1 MNDLE
6 LLVFDLDGV
15 ITSEQKYW
23 NTSRLTVWEIL
34 CRSSY
39 IGLSEYF
46 GVSLT
51 NPDTVLENGEALIST
66 EFIAELK
73 NRAVNSNW
81 DLTFFVV
88 SLHII
93 GIVAQLNRTH
103 LATLNNS
110 GIAEQLQLISYFCK
124 DKNIDRVIT
133 DYIIQDFWKES
144 IDLKGTAVQEYVP
157 VFAQKV
163 IGQSLDLFRT
173 DSPLWQLCYENFQ
186 AWYEGQKGYQL
197 PDDET
202 VLPVAEIQQ
211 TLAKLAQSYKL
222 AIATG
227 RPRNETIPT
236 LTKLGLIEY
245 FAADR
250 IVTYDE
256 VITAE
261 KATNIRLGKPHP
273 FIVLKAIYPQVKD
286 AKLVKMVDKSHPRVA
301 YIGDAASDV
310 VAAKAAGCHSI
321 GVLTG
326 FGMNLEY
333 KQQLLSKIGCDN
345 IITDVMALPGLLSI
359 PTTTLKT
366 TKAKTMST
374 AWIALVLAGI
384 AETGW
389 PVGLKISQQP
399 DKTVIGI
406 VIALVCL
413 AFSGTLLWF
422 AQKEIPIGTSYAVW
436 TGMGAAGTFLIGVYY
451 FGDATNIMRF
461 VAVGLIV
468 TGVILLK
475 SA

>member
-23 NTSRLTVWEIL
+23 NTARLTVWEML
-34 CRSSY
+34 CQDNY
-39 IGLSEYF
+39 VGLTEYF
-46 GVSLT
+46 GTDLT
-51 NPDTVLENGEALIST
+51 TPDMVLEKAETLIST
-66 EFIAELK
+66 AFIAELK

-93 GIVAQLNRTH
+93 GITAQLNHTH
-103 LATLNNS
+103 LSILNSNDINEQLRLINCFCK
-110 GIAEQLQLISYFCK
+110 GKNVDRTIAE
-124 DKNIDRVIT
+124 
-133 DYIIQDFWKES
+133 YIIQDFWKES

-157 VFAQKV
+157 VFAKKV
-163 IGQSLDLFRT
+163 LGQSLDLFNT
-173 DSPLWQLCYENFQ
+173 NSPLWQLCYENFQ

-211 TLAKLAQSYKL
+211 TLAKLAQNYKL

-227 RPRNETIPT
+227 RPRNETVPT
-236 LTKLGLIEY
+236 LTKLGLIKY
-245 FAADR
+245 FEVDR

-261 KATNIRLGKPHP
+261 KLLNIRLGKPHP

-286 AKLVKMVDKSHPRVA
+286 ANLIKMVDTPHPRVA

-345 IITDVMALPGLLSI
+345 IIADVTALPGLLPI
-359 PTTTLKT
+359 TTFTTTPET
-366 TKAKTMST
+366 KTMST
-374 AWIALVLAGI
+374 AWIALILAGF

-399 DKTVIGI
+399 DRTALGV
-406 VIALVCL
+406 VIAVTCMVL
-413 AFSGTLLWF
+413 SGGLLWL

-436 TGMGAAGTFLIGVYY
+436 SGIGAAGTFLIGVYY

-461 VAVGLIV
+461 VAVSLIIA
-468 TGVILLK
+468 GVILLK

>member
-23 NTSRLTVWEIL
+23 NTSRLTVWEMF
-34 CRSSY
+34 CRESY
-39 IGLSEYF
+39 IGLAEYF
-46 GVSLT
+46 GTDLT
-51 NPDTVLENGEALIST
+51 TPDMVLEQGETLIST
-66 EFIAELK
+66 AFIAELK

-93 GIVAQLNRTH
+93 GIAAQLNSAH
-103 LATLNNS
+103 LSILNSND
-110 GIAEQLQLISYFCK
+110 INEQLRLISCFCK
-124 DKNIDRVIT
+124 GKNIDRSIT
-133 DYIIQDFWKES
+133 QYIIQDFWKES
-144 IDLKGTAVQEYVP
+144 VDLKGTAVQEYVP
-157 VFAQKV
+157 VFAKKV
-163 IGQSLDLFRT
+163 LGQTLDLFRT
-173 DSPLWQLCYENFQ
+173 NSPLWQLCYENFQ
-186 AWYEGQKGYQL
+186 AWYEGRKGYQL

-202 VLPVAEIQQ
+202 VLPVADIQQ
-211 TLAKLAQSYKL
+211 ILAKLSQSYKL
-222 AIATG
+222 AVATG
-227 RPRNETIPT
+227 RPRNETVPT

-245 FAADR
+245 FEADR

-261 KATNIRLGKPHP
+261 KSLNIRLGKPHP

-286 AKLVKMVDKSHPRVA
+286 AKLIKMANKSHPGVA

-345 IITDVMALPGLLSI
+345 IIADVTALPDLLPT
-359 PTTTLKT
+359 PTTTPKT
-366 TKAKTMST
+366 KKMST

-406 VIALVCL
+406 VIALICL
-413 AFSGTLLWF
+413 AFSGGLLWF

-451 FGDATNIMRF
+451 FGDATNVMRF
-461 VAVGLIV
+461 VAVGLIMA
-468 TGVILLK
+468 GVVLLK

>member
-34 CRSSY
+34 CRSNY

-46 GVSLT
+46 GISLM
-51 NPDTVLENGEALIST
+51 NPDTVLENGEILIST
-66 EFIAELK
+66 AFIAELK

-93 GIVAQLNRTH
+93 GIAAQLNRTH

-110 GIAEQLQLISYFCK
+110 GIHEQLQLISYFCK
-124 DKNIDRVIT
+124 DKNIDLAIT
-133 DYIIQDFWKES
+133 QYIIQDFWKES

-157 VFAQKV
+157 VFAEKV

-186 AWYEGQKGYQL
+186 AWYEGRKEYQL

-211 TLAKLAQSYKL
+211 TLAKLSQSYKL

-256 VITAE
+256 VIKAE
-261 KATNIRLGKPHP
+261 KFANIRLGKPHP
-273 FIVLKAIYPQVKD
+273 FIVLKAMYPQVKD
-286 AKLVKMVDKSHPRVA
+286 AKLIKMANKPHPRVA

-345 IITDVMALPGLLSI
+345 IVADVTALPNLL
-359 PTTTLKT
+359 PTNTTTPKN
-366 TKAKTMST
+366 KTMST

-399 DKTVIGI
+399 DKTVLGI
-406 VIALVCL
+406 VIALICL
-413 AFSGTLLWF
+413 GFSGSLLWY

-436 TGMGAAGTFLIGVYY
+436 TGIGAAGTFLIGVSY
-451 FGDATNIMRF
+451 FGDATNAMRY
-461 VAVGLIV
+461 VAVGLIIA
-468 TGVILLK
+468 GVILLK

>member
-23 NTSRLTVWEIL
+23 NTSRLTVWEML
-34 CRSSY
+34 CRNNY
-39 IGLSEYF
+39 LGLAEYF
-46 GVSLT
+46 GISLT
-51 NPDTVLENGEALIST
+51 DPDKVLENSETLIST

-103 LATLNNS
+103 LTTLNNS
-110 GIAEQLQLISYFCK
+110 DIHEQLKLISYFCK

-133 DYIIQDFWKES
+133 QYIIQDFWKES

-157 VFAQKV
+157 AFANKI
-163 IGQSLDLFRT
+163 IGQKLDLFHT
-173 DSPLWQLCYENFQ
+173 DSQLWQLCYENFQ
-186 AWYEGQKGYQL
+186 AWYEGHKGYQL

-202 VLPVAEIQQ
+202 VLPVAEIKQ
-211 TLAKLAQSYKL
+211 TLAALAQSYQL
-222 AIATG
+222 AVATG

-261 KATNIRLGKPHP
+261 KSSDIRLGKPHP

-286 AKLVKMVDKSHPRVA
+286 AKLVKIANKSHPRVA

-345 IITDVMALPGLLSI
+345 IVADITALPSLLPKNITI
-359 PTTTLKT
+359 PKN
-366 TKAKTMST
+366 KTMST

-399 DKTVIGI
+399 DKTVLGL
-406 VIALVCL
+406 VIALICF
-413 AFSGTLLWF
+413 AFSGSLLWY
-422 AQKEIPIGTSYAVW
+422 AQKEIPLGTSYAVW
-436 TGMGAAGTFLIGVYY
+436 TGIGAAGTFLIGVSY
-451 FGDATNIMRF
+451 FGDATNAMRY
-461 VAVGLIV
+461 VAVGLIIA
-468 TGVILLK
+468 GVVLLK

>member
-23 NTSRLTVWEIL
+23 NTSRLTVWELL
-34 CRSSY
+34 CQSNY
-39 IGLSEYF
+39 LGLAEYF
-46 GVSLT
+46 AVSLT

-66 EFIAELK
+66 AFIAELK

-93 GIVAQLNRTH
+93 GIVAQLNRAH

-110 GIAEQLQLISYFCK
+110 GIAEQLKLISYFCK
-124 DKNIDRVIT
+124 DKHIDQVIT
-133 DYIIQDFWKES
+133 QYIIQDFWKES

-157 VFAQKV
+157 VFANKV
-163 IGQSLDLFRT
+163 IGQKLDFFRA

-186 AWYEGQKGYQL
+186 AWYEGRKGYQL

-222 AIATG
+222 AVATG

-256 VITAE
+256 VISAE
-261 KATNIRLGKPHP
+261 KSTNVRLGKPHP

-286 AKLVKMVDKSHPRVA
+286 AKLIKMVDKSHPRVA

-333 KQQLLSKIGCDN
+333 KQQLLSKIGCNN
-345 IITDVMALPGLLSI
+345 ILTDITALPSLL
-359 PTTTLKT
+359 PTDITTPKN
-366 TKAKTMST
+366 KTMST

-399 DKTVIGI
+399 DKTFIGI
-406 VIALVCL
+406 VLALICF
-413 AFSGTLLWF
+413 AFSGSLLWY
-422 AQKEIPIGTSYAVW
+422 AQKEIPLGTSYAVW
-436 TGMGAAGTFLIGVYY
+436 TGIGAAGTFLIGVSY
-451 FGDATNIMRF
+451 FGDATNVMRY
-461 VAVGLIV
+461 VAVGLIIS
-468 TGVILLK
+468 GVVLLK

>member
-23 NTSRLTVWEIL
+23 NTSRLTVWEML
-34 CRSSY
+34 CRSNY
-39 IGLSEYF
+39 IGLAEYF
-46 GVSLT
+46 GVILT
-51 NPDTVLENGEALIST
+51 NPDAVLENGERLIST
-66 EFIAELK
+66 SFIAELK

-93 GIVAQLNRTH
+93 GIVAQLNRAH
-103 LATLNNS
+103 LDILNNS
-110 GIAEQLQLISYFCK
+110 GVDEQFKLINYFCR
-124 DKNIDRVIT
+124 DKNIDQSIT
-133 DYIIQDFWKES
+133 QYIIQDFWKES

-157 VFAQKV
+157 VFANKI
-163 IGQSLDLFRT
+163 IGKNLDLFRT
-173 DSPLWQLCYENFQ
+173 DSHLWKLCYENFQ
-186 AWYEGQKGYQL
+186 AWYEGRNEYQL

-202 VLPVAEIQQ
+202 VLPVTEIQQ

-256 VITAE
+256 VIAAE
-261 KATNIRLGKPHP
+261 KSTNIRLGKPHP
-273 FIVLKAIYPQVKD
+273 FIVLKAIYPQLKD
-286 AKLVKMVDKSHPRVA
+286 ARLIKMADKSHPRVA

-326 FGMNLEY
+326 FGMDLQY

-345 IITDVMALPGLLSI
+345 IVADITALPELL
-359 PTTTLKT
+359 PKHATAPKT
-366 TKAKTMST
+366 KTMST
-374 AWIALVLAGI
+374 EWIALFLAGI
-384 AETGW
+384 AEIGW

-399 DKTVIGI
+399 DKTFLGIAIAVI
-406 VIALVCL
+406 CF
-413 AFSGTLLWF
+413 AFSGSLLWI
-422 AQKEIPIGTSYAVW
+422 AQKGIPMGTSYAVW
-436 TGMGAAGTFLIGVYY
+436 TGMGAAGTFLVGIYY
-451 FGDATNIMRF
+451 FGDATNIMRY
-461 VAVGLIV
+461 VAVGLIIA
-468 TGVILLK
+468 GVVLLK

>member
-1 MNDLE
+1 MNNLE

-34 CRSSY
+34 CRSNY
-39 IGLSEYF
+39 VGLTEYF
-46 GVSLT
+46 GITLT
-51 NPDTVLENGEALIST
+51 NPEMALENGETLIST
-66 EFIAELK
+66 AFIAELK

-88 SLHII
+88 SLHLI
-93 GIVAQLNRTH
+93 GVVAQLDRAH
-103 LATLNNS
+103 LATLNS
-110 GIAEQLQLISYFCK
+110 SSLDEQLQLINYFCK
-124 DKNIDRVIT
+124 SKHIDRAIT
-133 DYIIQDFWKES
+133 QYIIQDFWKES
-144 IDLKGTAVQEYVP
+144 INLKGTDVQDYVS
-157 VFAQKV
+157 VFAKKV
-163 IGQSLDLFRT
+163 IAQNIDIFLP
-173 DSPLWQLCYENFQ
+173 DSPLWKLCYENFQ
-186 AWYEGQKGYQL
+186 AWYEGRRGYQL

-202 VLPVAEIQQ
+202 VLPAAEIQQ
-211 TLAKLAQSYKL
+211 TLAQLAQRYQL

-245 FAADR
+245 FASDR

-256 VITAE
+256 VIAAE
-261 KATNIRLGKPHP
+261 KSANIRLGKPHP
-273 FIVLKAIYPQVKD
+273 FIVLKAIYPQIKD
-286 AKLVKMVDKSHPRVA
+286 ANLIKMINKPHPRVA

-326 FGMNLEY
+326 FGVDLDY
-333 KQQLLSKIGCDN
+333 KQQLLSKIGCDS
-345 IITDVMALPGLLSI
+345 IVTDVTALPNLL
-359 PTTTLKT
+359 PTDITTPKN
-366 TKAKTMST
+366 KTMST

-399 DKTVIGI
+399 DRTVLGF
-406 VIALVCL
+406 VIALICL
-413 AFSGTLLWF
+413 AFSGSLLWY

-436 TGMGAAGTFLIGVYY
+436 TGMGAAGTFLIGVLF
-451 FGDATNIMRF
+451 FGDASNAMRY
-461 VAVGLIV
+461 VAVGAIIA
-468 TGVILLK
+468 GVILLK